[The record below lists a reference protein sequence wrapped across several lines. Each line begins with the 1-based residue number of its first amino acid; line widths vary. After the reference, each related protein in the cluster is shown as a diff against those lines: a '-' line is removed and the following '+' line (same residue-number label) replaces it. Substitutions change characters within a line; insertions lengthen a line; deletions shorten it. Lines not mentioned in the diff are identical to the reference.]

1 MEISFIDDKCYIT
14 SIHEESNRYQI
25 LTIPEYM
32 AKNKVIQKKND
43 IRMNN
48 STSEISG
55 AKQTTADKMQN
66 VLECFAAILDF
77 VFEDENGKLNIVFDQ

>member
-1 MEISFIDDKCYIT
+1 
-14 SIHEESNRYQI
+14 
-25 LTIPEYM
+25 
-32 AKNKVIQKKND
+32 
-43 IRMNN
+43 MNN

-77 VFEDENGKLNIVFDQ
+77 VFEDENGKLNIVFD